1 MSPKEM
7 RPPEDA
13 SSGAGPTVSERLV
26 VRLLVVLAAAA
37 GCLDAVCVT
46 RLGGPFASVVTGN
59 LVQLGR
65 GVATLDGALAAGATT
80 AVAGYALGVAAGS
93 AGLGRSTGGW
103 RRRACLIAVA
113 ELALLACVCAGWLA
127 TDGQPNANIAV
138 LLLAPAS
145 TAMGVQSALTISS
158 GVPGASTTYLTGTLT
173 SLMRTGNGTLH
184 GRAALAGGVGRLAA
198 LLCGATVGALLLRVA
213 PLWAPALPA
222 VLVAA
227 VVAITAISTRGR
239 TEGS

>member
-1 MSPKEM
+1 MSHKKI
-7 RPPEDA
+7 RPPA
-13 SSGAGPTVSERLV
+13 GVSGGAGPMVSERV
-26 VRLLVVLAAAA
+26 VARLLVVLAAAA

-46 RLGGPFASVVTGN
+46 RLGGAFASVVTGN

-65 GVATLDGALAAGATT
+65 GVATLDGALSAGVTT

-93 AGLGRSTGGW
+93 AGLGSGAGW

-127 TDGQPNANIAV
+127 IDGQPNTNAAV

-145 TAMGVQSALTISS
+145 AAMGVQSALTISS

-173 SLMRTGNGTLH
+173 GLMRTRTGTPRR
-184 GRAALAGGVGRLAA
+184 RAAVAGDVGRLAA
-198 LLCGATVGALLLRVA
+198 LLCGAIIGALLLRVA
-213 PLWAPALPA
+213 PLWAPALP
-222 VLVAA
+222 VLLVGV
-227 VVAITAISTRGR
+227 VVAIIAISTRGR
-239 TEGS
+239 IDRP